1 MKHSLSII
9 SINPVLRSGLITLAL
24 LAGST
29 TLSAAPETPAAKVKP
44 VATAQ
49 AKAEVKATV
58 NINTA
63 SADQLSAALQGVGPA
78 KAQAIIDYRTQ
89 YGPFKS
95 VEELAEVKGIGSATL
110 EKNTG
115 LIVLK

>member
-1 MKHSLSII
+1 MKHSIPSF
-9 SINPVLRSGLITLAL
+9 SINPVLRSSLITLAL
-24 LAGST
+24 LTGAT
-29 TLSAAPETPAAKVKP
+29 NLCAAPEAPAAKTKP
-44 VATAQ
+44 ASTSQV
-49 AKAEVKATV
+49 KAEVTATV

-63 SADQLSAALQGVGPA
+63 SADELSSGLKGVGPA

-95 VEELAEVKGIGSATL
+95 VEELAEVKGIGTATL

>member
-1 MKHSLSII
+1 MIHPQSAFSLK
-9 SINPVLRSGLITLAL
+9 PVLRSGLITLAL
-24 LAGST
+24 LTGAT
-29 TLSAAPETPAAKVKP
+29 TLCAAPETPAKSKP
-44 VATAQ
+44 VATATAQ
-49 AKAEVKATV
+49 SEVHAKV

-63 SADQLSAALQGVGPA
+63 SADELSNSLKGVGPA

-95 VEELAEVKGIGSATL
+95 VEELAEVKGIGPSTL
-110 EKNTG
+110 EKNAG

>member
-1 MKHSLSII
+1 MKHPLSTF
-9 SINPVLRSGLITLAL
+9 SINPVLRSGLISLAL
-24 LAGST
+24 LTGAT
-29 TLSAAPETPAAKVKP
+29 TLCAAPEAPAGKTKP
-44 VATAQ
+44 AVTAQ
-49 AKAEVKATV
+49 AKTEVSATV

-63 SADQLSAALQGVGPA
+63 SADELSSALKGVGPA

-95 VEELAEVKGIGSATL
+95 VEELAEVKGIGPATL
-110 EKNTG
+110 EKNAG

>member
-1 MKHSLSII
+1 MTHPQSALSIK
-9 SINPVLRSGLITLAL
+9 PVLRSGLITLAL
-24 LAGST
+24 LTGAT
-29 TLSAAPETPAAKVKP
+29 TLCAAPETPAKTKP
-44 VATAQ
+44 AATAQ
-49 AKAEVKATV
+49 AQSEVHAKV

-63 SADQLSAALQGVGPA
+63 SADELSNALKGVGPA

-95 VEELAEVKGIGSATL
+95 VEELAEVKGIGPSTL
-110 EKNTG
+110 EKNAG